1 MTTVSAI
8 VLTGGDSVD
17 DCLMSGLICLTGPN
31 YDCHLVR
38 VIYKIFTTKHLI
50 TSNDDPSIA
59 QAASIHHS
67 DGDDNADDENQECV
81 ENQRAPQHPPPE
93 QCGCQLIGI

>member
-1 MTTVSAI
+1 MITVSAI

-17 DCLMSGLICLTGPN
+17 DCLVSGVVRFTSPN

-50 TSNDDPSIA
+50 TSTDDPSIA
-59 QAASIHHS
+59 QAASNHHS

-81 ENQRAPQHPPPE
+81 ENQRAPLHPPP
-93 QCGCQLIGI
+93 